1 MSKIFLQFASFA
13 ILFFIA
19 SKAQNDF
26 TCIPSTCGNIE
37 EIKFPFSLKTDPQY
51 CGDPSYEL
59 ECNKNQTIMIINS
72 RSYLVQSISYS
83 NLTIRLV
90 DPVLATPNNTCITLP
105 DHYTGYDEIGTT
117 IFDDF
122 IPFNNDVTFVNCDA
136 PLNSSSFFESPFCGT
151 SSNSSQ
157 GVYSY
162 VAIGED
168 FRVSEL
174 GESCSTVMVASGS
187 SYGPLN
193 DATSLDGIKN
203 GLAYG
208 FELSWYR
215 FFCASCKDQ
224 NGFCSIDGN
233 EVTCQINCLYGVPLS
248 EQGIDCRIERIGDV
262 VTPYMRI
269 GIGSLIGL
277 RFACGITLLVV
288 LIVYKY
294 RKKHLAMDERIEDFL
309 QNQNMLGPINYSS
322 SEIKRMT
329 NNLRDKLG
337 QGAYG
342 TVYKGKLQSGQYV
355 AVKITSKFVGSEE
368 EFVNEVA
375 TIGRIHHVN
384 VVQLVGFCIEG
395 PEHALVYEFMVH
407 GSLEKYISKAEEGDE
422 KETSLSYKKI
432 NEISLGVARGI
443 DYLHRGCDM
452 QILHFDIKPHNI
464 LLDENFN
471 PKISDFGL
479 AKLYPSDQ
487 SFVSL
492 TGVRGTMGYMA
503 PELFYKNIGGI
514 SYKADVYSFG
524 MLLIEIAARRKTI
537 NPIEEH
543 LTQAFF
549 RSWIFDQLSQ
559 GKEIEIVDGEE
570 GEKEMVKKMIMVAL
584 WCIQMSPGNRPAMN
598 KVVEMLEGDVEGLK
612 MPPRPFLAPRGIAED
627 HGAAIAK
634 PALVTGLTTSDNLKS
649 I

>member
-1 MSKIFLQFASFA
+1 MLKICLQFPSSLIFFLLLQTLFLASR
-13 ILFFIA
+13 
-19 SKAQNDF
+19 AQSDLRCF
-26 TCIPSTCGNIE
+26 PSSCGKIQ
-37 EIKFPFSLKTDPQY
+37 EIKYPFSLKTDPQY
-51 CGDPSYEL
+51 CGYPSFEL
-59 ECNKNQTIMIINS
+59 ECNKNQTFMRINS
-72 RSYLVQSISYS
+72 TTFLVQSISYNNNS
-83 NLTIRLV
+83 IRLV
-90 DPVLATPNNTCITLP
+90 DPVLATPNKSCISLP
-105 DHYTGYDEIGTT
+105 NHYTGYDEIGTN

-122 IPFNNDVTFVNCDA
+122 IPFNNDVAFINCDA
-136 PLNSSSFFESPFCGT
+136 PFDSPKLFESPICNM
-151 SSNSSQ
+151 SSNSKV
-157 GVYSY
+157 VYSY
-162 VAIGED
+162 VALGED
-168 FRVSEL
+168 LRVSEM
-174 GESCSTVMVASGS
+174 GESCSVDMVASGS
-187 SYGPLN
+187 AYGPLK
-193 DATSLDGIKN
+193 DSTSLEGIKN

-215 FFCASCKDQ
+215 SFCGACKAQ
-224 NGFCSIDGN
+224 NGFCSLVGN
-233 EVTCQINCLYGVPLS
+233 EVTCQIGCLFGNNCTI
-248 EQGIDCRIERIGDV
+248 QGFGDV
-262 VTPYMRI
+262 ATPTMRI
-269 GIGSLIGL
+269 AIGSILGL
-277 RFACGITLLVV
+277 RFACGIILLVV
-288 LIVYKY
+288 LVVYKQ
-294 RKKHLAMDERIEDFL
+294 RKKHLAMDQRIEDFL

-322 SEIKRMT
+322 SEIKKMT

-337 QGAYG
+337 QGACG

-355 AVKITSKFVGSEE
+355 AVKITSKILGSEE
-368 EFVNEVA
+368 EFINEVA
-375 TIGRIHHVN
+375 SIGRIHHVN

-395 PEHALVYEFMVH
+395 SERALVYDFMAN
-407 GSLEKYISKAEEGDE
+407 GSLEKYISRTEGEGKNSID
-422 KETSLSYKKI
+422 LSCKKM
-432 NEISLGVARGI
+432 NDISLGVARGI

-479 AKLYPSDQ
+479 AKLYPMDQ

-492 TGVRGTMGYMA
+492 TGARGTMGYMA

-549 RSWIFDQLSQ
+549 PTWIYDQLSQ

-570 GEKEMVKKMIMVAL
+570 GEKEMVKKMVLVAL

-598 KVVEMLEGDVEGLK
+598 KVVEMLEGDVGEIE

-627 HGAAIAK
+627 HG
-634 PALVTGLTTSDNLKS
+634 VQTLKS
-649 I
+649 GLVSDTPTSTRESL